1 MSTWTSKTRA
11 AVALAAGLGLAACA
25 ASGFGG
31 ASRAIIVAGGE
42 VTVTGPSGY
51 CIDRSVSRDGAEG
64 AFVLLGSCAAISGS
78 RTAAQ
83 PVRPAVLTAS
93 VLPGAPLSAPMAES
107 FEGLAAFFR
116 SAPGRAALSRS
127 GKAETVTVEEV
138 AAAGDVLYLRLSDA
152 SASDGRAVEPEYWRA
167 ILALKGRI
175 VTLSALGLQDRP
187 LTAAEKRRA
196 LEGFVAQMKAVNPVP
211 AATATEPAS

>member
-1 MSTWTSKTRA
+1 MSTWTSKTRTA
-11 AVALAAGLGLAACA
+11 LVLAACLGLAACA
-25 ASGFGG
+25 TGGFGG

-42 VTVTGPSGY
+42 VTVAGPSGY

-64 AFVLLGSCAAISGS
+64 AFVLLGTCAAISRS
-78 RTAAQ
+78 RAVAQ
-83 PVRPAVLTAS
+83 PARPAVLTAS

-127 GKAETVTVEEV
+127 GKSETVTVDE
-138 AAAGDVLYLRLSDA
+138 ATTAGEVLYLRLRDV
-152 SASDGRAVEPEYWRA
+152 SAAEGPAVEPEYWRA

-175 VTLSALGLQDRP
+175 VTLSALSLQDRP
-187 LTAAEKRRA
+187 LSAEEKRQI
-196 LEGFVAQMKAVNPVP
+196 LEDFVAQMQSVN
-211 AATATEPAS
+211 ASTGATAADPAS